1 MRKLSNFSWVGSG
14 NLDSAKLGDCVKI
27 YGSSTAWIFTVVWT
41 QVCSTCIY
49 PETLK
54 NKGVLARGSLL
65 MIMAGSLRGN
75 PQLQDVFPFP
85 TSMHEP
91 SHRPKQVL
99 RLSRKNTSEKNPPWE
114 AEEEKWSFWIKVKT
128 NLFLLYNHIVFCHQ
142 VNEFRKVHFLKF

>member
-1 MRKLSNFSWVGSG
+1 MRKLSNFSWAGSG

-27 YGSSTAWIFTVVWT
+27 YGSRTAWIFTMVWT
-41 QVCSTCIY
+41 QVCSTYIY

-91 SHRPKQVL
+91 SHWPKQVL
-99 RLSRKNTSEKNPPWE
+99 RLSRKNTSEKNSTHH
-114 AEEEKWSFWIKVKT
+114 EKQRKKSEVSELKLKLTF
-128 NLFLLYNHIVFCHQ
+128 FCFITTLIF
-142 VNEFRKVHFLKF
+142 VIRSMSLEKYIF